1 MSTAPDVLL
10 RQRVQEGGLI
20 ESVDEMTDEYRRE
33 LRHIVTVSGDTEL
46 LSAPAY
52 YFAARKAPSVNAMIS
67 AMAIIQDELGHAH
80 IAYRV
85 LEDLGVDREW
95 LMYGREPHEY
105 RYPYAFDIPL
115 DSWVELTCANALYDQ
130 AGFILLGDVHR
141 NTSFG
146 PWRRGL
152 VKVSK
157 EETFHLLHGRRWM
170 KRIVESGDEGR
181 RLVQEAVD
189 WMFPLTVEWFGLP
202 DDLKTHS
209 GQLDY
214 RMKGMT
220 NDQLRQAWMD
230 EVVPFCESLG
240 LKIPVHRNAD
250 DTGWELEY
258 DLPLQFDADAK
269 QWLWDE
275 HIGWDEVVVRW
286 KARGPRNEAMIEEIQ
301 RSKGDFSWMFKDL

>member
-1 MSTAPDVLL
+1 MSTPDAQL
-10 RQRVQEGGLI
+10 REKVQEGRLI
-20 ESVDEMTDEYRRE
+20 ESVDEMTEEYKRE

-52 YFAARKAPSVNAMIS
+52 YYAARKAPSVNSMIS

-95 LMYGREPHEY
+95 LMFGREPHEY

-115 DSWVELTCANALYDQ
+115 DSWVELCVANALYDQ
-130 AGFILLGDVHR
+130 AGFCLLGDVYR

-152 VKVSK
+152 VKVNK

-170 KRIVESGDEGR
+170 AKIVGSGDQGR
-181 RLVQEAVD
+181 QLVQEAVD

-202 DDLKTHS
+202 DDRKTHS

-220 NDQLRQAWMD
+220 NDELRQAWMS
-230 EVVPFCESLG
+230 EVVPFCNSIG
-240 LKIPVHRNAD
+240 LKVPAHRDAD
-250 DTGWELEY
+250 DAVWELEY
-258 DLPLQFDADAK
+258 HLPIQFDAVDK
-269 QWLWDE
+269 RWLWDE
-275 HIGWDEVVVRW
+275 HISWDDVVKRW
-286 KARGPRNEAMIEEIQ
+286 KSRGPRNEAMIEELQ
-301 RSKGDFSWMFKDL
+301 RSKGDFRWMFKDL